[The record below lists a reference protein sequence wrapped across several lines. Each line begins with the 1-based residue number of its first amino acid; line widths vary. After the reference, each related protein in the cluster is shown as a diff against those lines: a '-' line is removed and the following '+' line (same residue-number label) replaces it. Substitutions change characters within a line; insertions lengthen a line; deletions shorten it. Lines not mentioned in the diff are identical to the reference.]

1 MLTKHTMIISTRL
14 LLVLTLFMA
23 QLSAVATTVHP
34 PQYPPPVSGAPQQ
47 YQMGLGS
54 RSSRLTTPL
63 HTEFS
68 TNSFRNT
75 PFSNV
80 PAPTIFAFR
89 SPFSGLGGQSAAKA
103 VTAVP
108 TPVQD
113 AKLNLPTLSVYPN
126 PARGMV
132 VVSLSQA
139 PGSDYKFRLSNIIGR
154 EVRTLPLRPDMA
166 STGIAMNL
174 SDLPA
179 GMYFYSLLIND
190 KVVSTK
196 RLVLQN

>member
-1 MLTKHTMIISTRL
+1 MIISTRL
-14 LLVLTLFMA
+14 LLILTLLLA
-23 QLSAVATTVHP
+23 QLSAVATSVQP
-34 PQYPPPVSGAPQQ
+34 PLQQPPADSARQQ

-54 RSSRLTTPL
+54 RSARLTTPRR
-63 HTEFS
+63 TEFS
-68 TNSFRNT
+68 TSIFRNT
-75 PFSNV
+75 PFSAI

-89 SPFSGLGGQSAAKA
+89 SPFSGLGGQSEAKSVRTPAA
-103 VTAVP
+103 
-108 TPVQD
+108 PVQETR
-113 AKLNLPTLSVYPN
+113 LNLPTLSVYPN

-132 VVSLSQA
+132 MVSLSQP
-139 PGSDYKFRLSNIIGR
+139 PGPDYKFRLSNIIGR
-154 EVRTLPLRPDMA
+154 EVRTLPLRPDLA

-179 GMYFYSLLIND
+179 GMYFYSLLVND

>member
-1 MLTKHTMIISTRL
+1 MIISTRL
-14 LLVLTLFMA
+14 LLVLTLFLA

-34 PQYPPPVSGAPQQ
+34 PQYPPPISDDAPQQ

-63 HTEFS
+63 RTEFS
-68 TNSFRNT
+68 TNTFRNT

-89 SPFSGLGGQSAAKA
+89 SPFSSLKGQAAA
-103 VTAVP
+103 NSGNAP
-108 TPVQD
+108 APVQE
-113 AKLNLPTLSVYPN
+113 ARVNVPTLSVYPN

-139 PGSDYKFRLSNIIGR
+139 PGPDYKFRLSNIIGR
-154 EVRTLPLRPDMA
+154 EVRTLTLRPDLA

-179 GMYFYSLLIND
+179 GMYFYSLLVND

>member
-1 MLTKHTMIISTRL
+1 MIISTRL
-14 LLVLTLFMA
+14 LLVLTLVLA
-23 QLSAVATTVHP
+23 QLSAVATTV
-34 PQYPPPVSGAPQQ
+34 YPPLYRPPADSGRQQ
-47 YQMGLGS
+47 YQVGLGS
-54 RSSRLTTPL
+54 RSARLTTPL
-63 HTEFS
+63 RTQFS
-68 TNSFRNT
+68 ANTFRNT
-75 PFSNV
+75 PFSNL

-89 SPFSGLGGQSAAKA
+89 SPFSGREQAAS
-103 VTAVP
+103 VNTAP
-108 TPVQD
+108 APIQEARATI
-113 AKLNLPTLSVYPN
+113 PTLSVYPN

-132 VVSLSQA
+132 VISLSQA
-139 PGSDYKFRLSNIIGR
+139 PGPDYKFRLSNIIGR
-154 EVRTLPLRPDMA
+154 EVRTLPLRPDAA